1 MKFAHDAWHCFRAW
15 SFVKTTNS
23 VETPK
28 VIKSSCHRLAHSRLA
43 KKALLIFCAL
53 AMTFVVQAEV
63 ETKKTS
69 PYGES
74 LPFSHWVSDFFWG
87 QFACGAFGVVF
98 VYAQR
103 MSADVRTPQY
113 VVQTLLMGL
122 AEVLFGVAA
131 GCVISV
137 LTYRRGS
144 PSKSNTGSLT
154 PDS

>member
-1 MKFAHDAWHCFRAW
+1 MRNYACGVFNENISMAISHSFLLLGLLVAIPWITFVISRAAWNGKP
-15 SFVKTTNS
+15 KTF
-23 VETPK
+23 
-28 VIKSSCHRLAHSRLA
+28 SRLNYWIA
-43 KKALLIFCAL
+43 FI
-53 AMTFVVQAEV
+53 V
-63 ETKKTS
+63 
-69 PYGES
+69 
-74 LPFSHWVSDFFWG
+74 
-87 QFACGAFGVVF
+87 ACGAFGVVF